1 MNNWFQTTILCA
13 YSFSEYELRVSL
25 QRSTTPRYDINMK
38 KIVFATSNPN
48 KIREVNEMLGDKFQ
62 IIGLKDIG
70 CTEEV
75 PETQDTIKGN
85 ALQKARY
92 VKEHYS
98 VDCFSEDTGLE
109 IDALDGAPGV
119 YTARFGGPE
128 RSADKNMARVQTEL
142 ADKANRGGQFKTVIA
157 LVLNG
162 EEHVFTGIARGTMRK
177 EKSGEGGFGYDPI
190 FEPDGYDITFA
201 EMDSKEKN
209 KISHRG
215 QAVRDLIEF
224 LEAD

>member
-1 MNNWFQTTILCA
+1 M
-13 YSFSEYELRVSL
+13 ELRL
-25 QRSTTPRYDINMK
+25 YFTDMK

-62 IIGLKDIG
+62 IVGLKDIG

-75 PETQDTIKGN
+75 PETQETIEGN

-92 VKEHYS
+92 VKEHYG

-109 IDALDGAPGV
+109 IDALGGAPGV
-119 YTARFGGPE
+119 YTARYGGPE
-128 RSADKNMARVQTEL
+128 RSADKNMEKVQIEL
-142 ADKANRGGQFKTVIA
+142 ADKSNRGAQFKTVIA

-162 EEHVFTGIARGTMRK
+162 KEHVFPGIARGTMRK

-190 FEPDGYDITFA
+190 FEPEGYDITFA
-201 EMDSKEKN
+201 EMDSTEKN

-215 QAVRDLIEF
+215 KAVRALIAF
-224 LEAD
+224 LEK

>member
-1 MNNWFQTTILCA
+1 MT
-13 YSFSEYELRVSL
+13 SFTMV
-25 QRSTTPRYDINMK
+25 TPVLYLFYAAWNDRDTFINMK

-48 KIREVNEMLGDKFQ
+48 KIREVNEMLGDKFE

-75 PETQDTIKGN
+75 PETQEIIEGN

-92 VKEHYS
+92 VKDNYG

-119 YTARFGGPE
+119 YTARYGGPE

-142 ADKANRGGQFKTVIA
+142 ADKPNRGAQFKTVIA

-162 EEHVFTGIARGTMRK
+162 EEHLFPGIARGTMRK

-190 FEPDGYDITFA
+190 FEPEGYDITFA

-215 QAVRDLIEF
+215 KAVRALIDF
-224 LEAD
+224 LEKP

>member
-1 MNNWFQTTILCA
+1 
-13 YSFSEYELRVSL
+13 
-25 QRSTTPRYDINMK
+25 MK

-48 KIREVNEMLGDKFQ
+48 KIREVNEMLGDKFE

-75 PETQDTIKGN
+75 PETQETIEGN

-92 VKEHYS
+92 VKDNYG

-109 IDALDGAPGV
+109 IDALNGAPGV
-119 YTARFGGPE
+119 YTARYGGLE
-128 RSADKNMARVQTEL
+128 RSAEKNMAKVQTEL
-142 ADKANRGGQFKTVIA
+142 ADKSNRGAQFKTVIA

-162 EEHVFTGIARGTMRK
+162 EEHLFPGIARGTIRK

-190 FEPDGYDITFA
+190 FEPEGYDITFA

-215 QAVRDLIEF
+215 KAVRALIAF
-224 LEAD
+224 LEK

>member
-1 MNNWFQTTILCA
+1 
-13 YSFSEYELRVSL
+13 
-25 QRSTTPRYDINMK
+25 MK

-48 KIREVNEMLGDKFQ
+48 KIREVNEMLGDKFE

-75 PETQDTIKGN
+75 PETQETIEGN

-92 VKEHYS
+92 VKDNYG

-119 YTARFGGPE
+119 YTARYGGLE

-142 ADKANRGGQFKTVIA
+142 ANKSNRGAQFKTVIA

-162 EEHVFTGIARGTMRK
+162 EEHLFPGIARGTMRK

-190 FEPDGYDITFA
+190 FEPEGYDITFA

-215 QAVRDLIEF
+215 KAVRALIAF
-224 LEAD
+224 LEK

>member
-1 MNNWFQTTILCA
+1 MWAFLNGEERPSYFINEVETPHYSTI
-13 YSFSEYELRVSL
+13 
-25 QRSTTPRYDINMK
+25 MK

-48 KIREVNEMLGDKFQ
+48 KIREVNEMLGDKFE

-75 PETQDTIKGN
+75 PETQETIEGN

-92 VKEHYS
+92 VKDNYG

-119 YTARFGGPE
+119 YTARYGGLE

-142 ADKANRGGQFKTVIA
+142 ANKSNRGAQFKTVIA

-162 EEHVFTGIARGTMRK
+162 EEHLFPGIARGTMRK

-190 FEPDGYDITFA
+190 FEPEGYDITFA

-215 QAVRDLIEF
+215 KAVRALIAF
-224 LEAD
+224 LEK

>member
-1 MNNWFQTTILCA
+1 
-13 YSFSEYELRVSL
+13 
-25 QRSTTPRYDINMK
+25 MK

-48 KIREVNEMLGDKFQ
+48 KIREVNEMLGDKFE

-75 PETQDTIKGN
+75 PETQETIEGN

-92 VKEHYS
+92 VKDNYG

-109 IDALDGAPGV
+109 IDALNGAPGV
-119 YTARFGGPE
+119 YTARYGGLE
-128 RSADKNMARVQTEL
+128 RSAEKNMAKVQTEL
-142 ADKANRGGQFKTVIA
+142 AEKSNRGAQFKTVIA

-162 EEHVFTGIARGTMRK
+162 EEHLFPGIARGTIRK

-190 FEPDGYDITFA
+190 FEPEGYDITFA

-215 QAVRDLIEF
+215 KAVRALIAF
-224 LEAD
+224 LEK